1 MLLLD
6 IIKIKGMEKHAAF
19 YIGSRRK
26 ETINVSE
33 LVCFFQMCVMC
44 VKHKVCLY
52 RLTGCSYVC
61 MYVYAKSA
69 SDQLFSCN

>member
-44 VKHKVCLY
+44 VKQSMSIQAY
-52 RLTGCSYVC
+52 RLFICLHVRICKKCIRSVI
-61 MYVYAKSA
+61 
-69 SDQLFSCN
+69 QL